1 VQGSQFSTHLL
12 PQPVA
17 ARRRSSWSATCARP
31 RERELARESGSAIVY
46 NLITSR
52 AVREIIRENGGVPV
66 RGRLG
71 HPIMK
76 QLMAEHGVIV
86 DQERGLRGALLPEAV
101 EMTPV
106 VVVQAVVPDSK
117 PGLPSSCAA
126 GQVPPPPPPPP
137 LPVELKALTPLGVP
151 RPVGPSQPVPI

>member
-1 VQGSQFSTHLL
+1 M
-12 PQPVA
+12 
-17 ARRRSSWSATCARP
+17 
-31 RERELARESGSAIVY
+31 
-46 NLITSR
+46 
-52 AVREIIRENGGVPV
+52 REIIRGNGGVPV
-66 RGRLG
+66 RGRVG
-71 HPIMK
+71 HSFMK
-76 QLMAEHGVIV
+76 QLMAEHGAIV

-126 GQVPPPPPPPP
+126 VQVSPPP